1 MSVTPTEGMLR
12 DPLAEQL
19 EALRVCREQLAR
31 QANGG
36 EASPEVAGEDHR
48 EELQGAV
55 ESLRLAEEELRQQN
69 EQLLTAQL
77 ALEDERRRYQELFE
91 FAPCGYIVTDP
102 LGIIQEMNRRAELL
116 LDHRRELLRCKPL
129 SVLLPKDARPS
140 FFSHL
145 HRLLR
150 RGGGEVE
157 TWETLLVR
165 AGAAPFPVEVAASTV
180 LDAEGRLS
188 GLRWL
193 VRDVSDRKQVEQAL
207 ATERELMDVI
217 LRRTTDGLVVTDR
230 TGSVILVNEV
240 ARTILPVGGAILG
253 RQLGDTLACA
263 GRSGGLSPITGAEGV
278 AYELVL
284 EGPPPRVFDLRII
297 PSESDGHVLLLREVT
312 AERAAR
318 EKAEQQTR
326 LAATG
331 QLAAGIAHDFNNILS
346 VVLTHAGLLRNDPAL
361 PDDVRVKLR
370 AIADQARR
378 GARLVRQVLDFA
390 RGAPTR
396 RKRVDLAACVRQT
409 VNLLE
414 RTIPESVV
422 IGTALPPGD
431 WVAEADPVQVEQVVA
446 NLALNARDA
455 MPGGGRLRIELSR
468 RPLKESEPPPV
479 AGMTP
484 GEWAAL
490 SVADTGSGMSPAVQ
504 RRLFEPFFSTKTGNG
519 TGLGLAQVHGIVKQ
533 HGGYIDVASEVGRGT
548 TFTVYLPLAGV
559 PGEPRVRMRRA
570 PKVTDLD
577 DCAGPT
583 LPTGSGEVILLVEDE
598 ADSRVASAGA
608 LQALGY
614 RVRAAESAEHAWEL
628 WVRHGDEIALVLT
641 DLVLPGVGGAHL
653 CSALARQGRAPLIV
667 LSGYPI
673 DPEDGRLAGVAHL
686 LQKPLAIERLARVIH
701 DTLAAARH

>member
-263 GRSGGLSPITGAEGV
+263 GRSGRLSPISGAEGV
-278 AYELVL
+278 AYECS
-284 EGPPPRVFDLRII
+284 ICA
-297 PSESDGHVLLLREVT
+297 S
-312 AERAAR
+312 
-318 EKAEQQTR
+318 
-326 LAATG
+326 
-331 QLAAGIAHDFNNILS
+331 
-346 VVLTHAGLLRNDPAL
+346 
-361 PDDVRVKLR
+361 
-370 AIADQARR
+370 
-378 GARLVRQVLDFA
+378 
-390 RGAPTR
+390 
-396 RKRVDLAACVRQT
+396 
-409 VNLLE
+409 
-414 RTIPESVV
+414 
-422 IGTALPPGD
+422 
-431 WVAEADPVQVEQVVA
+431 
-446 NLALNARDA
+446 
-455 MPGGGRLRIELSR
+455 
-468 RPLKESEPPPV
+468 
-479 AGMTP
+479 
-484 GEWAAL
+484 
-490 SVADTGSGMSPAVQ
+490 SPA
-504 RRLFEPFFSTKTGNG
+504 RATATSCCC
-519 TGLGLAQVHGIVKQ
+519 
-533 HGGYIDVASEVGRGT
+533 GR
-548 TFTVYLPLAGV
+548 
-559 PGEPRVRMRRA
+559 
-570 PKVTDLD
+570 
-577 DCAGPT
+577 
-583 LPTGSGEVILLVEDE
+583 
-598 ADSRVASAGA
+598 
-608 LQALGY
+608 
-614 RVRAAESAEHAWEL
+614 
-628 WVRHGDEIALVLT
+628 
-641 DLVLPGVGGAHL
+641 
-653 CSALARQGRAPLIV
+653 
-667 LSGYPI
+667 
-673 DPEDGRLAGVAHL
+673 
-686 LQKPLAIERLARVIH
+686 
-701 DTLAAARH
+701 